1 MRRESEFGTEK
12 ARDAAWRILQGAKD
26 IRSGAQAE
34 RLDMLAFLIE
44 HVVHEANA
52 IVERIS
58 GFDAAG

>member
-1 MRRESEFGTEK
+1 
-12 ARDAAWRILQGAKD
+12 
-26 IRSGAQAE
+26 
-34 RLDMLAFLIE
+34 MLAFLIE